1 MAERKKKTESSF
13 AKATADKPETDLS
26 SYLSEGFSDAPL
38 PSIDSSKEGV
48 IESAPLGSA
57 NLLDQPSFAKATD
70 GKRAYTKRK
79 KKDGDEDGDPIIDGE
94 MLVEFI
100 DIFIPALISMIH
112 NNFVKDGVKIS
123 PDELDATEKQK
134 AKMIKFANRVAEKL
148 NMDVNPFV
156 GLAVTMVGCY
166 GMKYFQ
172 AKNK

>member
-1 MAERKKKTESSF
+1 MAKREKKIEPKV
-13 AKATADKPETDLS
+13 ETDLS
-26 SYLSEGFSDAPL
+26 SYLSEGFSDAPVIE
-38 PSIDSSKEGV
+38 PKQETKPVEGV
-48 IESAPLGSA
+48 VNIFPTMEP
-57 NLLDQPSFAKATD
+57 NPTEKE
-70 GKRAYTKRK
+70 KRSYTKRK
-79 KKDGDEDGDPIIDGE
+79 KKDDEDGDPIIDGE

-156 GLAVTMVGCY
+156 GLGVTMIGCY